1 MKYIINIFV
10 IKIFLNYFMI
20 VIGFYEESYGIVGN
34 MMYDLVF
41 NEMFYIGLK
50 DFLDL
55 KWWNGEFVWIMN

>member
-55 KWWNGEFVWIMN
+55 KWWNWEFVWIMN